1 LVPSSL
7 IGNISL
13 PYRLYLNIPRRKI
26 MAIWKNLTVLSLV
39 GGVSLWLAGC
49 TPAPPS
55 SSNGSGT
62 TTDSHEH
69 GHEGHDHAHHGP
81 HGGELM
87 GIGNEEYHAEWKL
100 EGDGKVTFYI
110 LDSAAKADV
119 PIAAEKITIDTKV
132 NDVEASYDLL
142 AVNPSSDEM
151 KTAQFEITDVQ
162 LEGVLESLSDKVIAT
177 LNVEINGTPY
187 SQKIEKE
194 AHDHGHD
201 HAHGAE
207 AKSGEPKPE

>member
-1 LVPSSL
+1 
-7 IGNISL
+7 
-13 PYRLYLNIPRRKI
+13 
-26 MAIWKNLTVLSLV
+26 M
-39 GGVSLWLAGC
+39 
-49 TPAPPS
+49 
-55 SSNGSGT
+55 GSG

-69 GHEGHDHAHHGP
+69 GHEGHEHGHDHAHHGP

-132 NDVEASYDLL
+132 NDVEASYELL
-142 AVNPSSDEM
+142 AVDPSGDEM
-151 KTAQFEITDVQ
+151 KTAQFAITDVQ
-162 LEGVLESLSDKVIAT
+162 LEGVLESLSDKVTAT
-177 LNVEINGTPY
+177 LNVVINDTPY

-194 AHDHGHD
+194 AHDHAHD

-207 AKSGEPKPE
+207 AKSGGAKPE